1 MASTQLSLLG
11 QFPVELHSTVIER
24 LSAQCESAE
33 AYTLAEMVY
42 RRDGTTI
49 LQDDHAL
56 RACAFR
62 SASTEQSNHPA
73 KRTSWSVE
81 SPSCGGLAAL
91 STPSKLIRLFSSPYP
106 SVLERSV
113 QVLQKPEPAR
123 LSPEVLQR
131 PVIECSIEDGAH
143 PIALA
148 SAMGILFSRASNS
161 VHVKVYQLFASTSST
176 EPLDSSHYII
186 QLYTQFGTTSTSAT
200 GASAGRGA
208 GVGGVAGSTTGSGG
222 NGSGN
227 GNGSGSGSG
236 SGGLTMQEQKVLATA
251 SLKKVQA
258 LLKGLVDVGRVE

>member
-33 AYTLAEMVY
+33 AFTLAEMVY
-42 RRDGTTI
+42 RRDGTTM

-56 RACAFR
+56 RVCAFR
-62 SASTEQSNHPA
+62 SASTEQSKHPA
-73 KRTSWSVE
+73 KRTRW
-81 SPSCGGLAAL
+81 
-91 STPSKLIRLFSSPYP
+91 
-106 SVLERSV
+106 SV

-131 PVIECSIEDGAH
+131 PLIECSIEDGAH

-148 SAMGILFSRASNS
+148 SAMGFSQVLHVNLTYDLPTTDTVSMTYSTHAFTLHTRGIVFSRASNS
-161 VHVKVYQLFASTSST
+161 VHIKVYQLFASTSST
-176 EPLDSSHYII
+176 EPLDPSHYII
-186 QLYTQFGTTSTSAT
+186 QLYTQFGTTSTSAAGT
-200 GASAGRGA
+200 SAGRGA
-208 GVGGVAGSTTGSGG
+208 AAGTTGSG
-222 NGSGN
+222 
-227 GNGSGSGSG
+227 GSGSG

>member
-56 RACAFR
+56 RVCAFR

-73 KRTSWSVE
+73 KRTRW
-81 SPSCGGLAAL
+81 
-91 STPSKLIRLFSSPYP
+91 
-106 SVLERSV
+106 SV

-148 SAMGILFSRASNS
+148 SAMGFSTHAFTLHTRGILFSRASNS

-227 GNGSGSGSG
+227 GSG